1 MAEEKKETL
10 KGRTI
15 RTSDEAYEKFRQ
27 IAQENFENQGQC
39 FSTLIHLFELEQ
51 GKTVLGERKMEIEN
65 FQMHINGLLDMFV
78 HSLQMNED
86 AENRVKAGIQT
97 TLDTKERHI
106 IQLQKERNHLQ
117 SIREEKEEI
126 CKQLE
131 QKVSEL
137 KQNLET
143 EKENSRLSISQLKQA
158 VEDKNDMI
166 SLLNGQKSELQNQ
179 LSQFSSQKKRIRE
192 LENQLVKKD
201 QEIISLRNKLSFQE
215 ETQSQEIEK
224 LQRKYELEK
233 EKLSFDLDKALL
245 EQQKDLQLSWEQE
258 KMEFNRKLEL
268 YQMKYVTALERI
280 DQYSNKKENL

>member
-179 LSQFSSQKKRIRE
+179 LSQLSSQKKRIRE